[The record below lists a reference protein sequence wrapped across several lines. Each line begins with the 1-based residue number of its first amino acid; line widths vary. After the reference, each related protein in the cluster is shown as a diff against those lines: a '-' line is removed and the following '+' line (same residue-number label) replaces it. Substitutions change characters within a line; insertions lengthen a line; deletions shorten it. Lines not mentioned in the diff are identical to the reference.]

1 MFLFFPH
8 LPLWPVCNLYQSASI
23 CLAAL
28 CVGNTTLVSLKRR
41 KNKYLLEPKKEK
53 KHQARATK
61 THSQKAKGHIFNTSY
76 NNPDDIMSKMFK
88 TNRGKEGGGWLCNIY
103 PSAVCSL
110 QCWKER
116 RTPHGVNMS
125 PKIHPSILH
134 SVYPPS
140 SWHSCDQMAK
150 LSLGICPQKVQLH
163 PRVGAK
169 RRGGS
174 GTNPYFFF

>member
-1 MFLFFPH
+1 MACVQPVSISKHLF
-8 LPLWPVCNLYQSASI
+8 S
-23 CLAAL
+23 
-28 CVGNTTLVSLKRR
+28 SLSCWEY
-41 KNKYLLEPKKEK
+41 NSGQPEKKEK
-53 KHQARATK
+53 QIPAWTK
-61 THSQKAKGHIFNTSY
+61 KRKKNTRPEQPRHSQKAKGHIFNTSY

-140 SWHSCDQMAK
+140 SWHSCNQMVK
-150 LSLGICPQKVQLH
+150 LSLGICPKKVQLH
-163 PRVGAK
+163 PRVGVK
-169 RRGGS
+169 RRRGS